1 MTVFKCKMCGGNII
15 AEEGMT
21 YGTCDSCGS
30 VMTLPKV
37 ADERIANLFNRAN
50 HFRRLNDFDRAIKMY
65 DNILNEDSKNAEAH
79 WGMVL
84 SKYGIEYV
92 EDPKTHERIPT
103 CHRVQRESILSDIN
117 YLEAIENA
125 PDGYSRSLYEKEAER
140 IRGIQRGILAITNKE
155 EPYDVF
161 ICYKEQSEAG
171 TRTKDSVIGQEI
183 YYRLKREGMKV
194 FFSRITLED
203 KLGKEYEPYIFG
215 AINTAKVMVVIGTKS
230 EYFNAVWV
238 KNEWKRYLELTKR
251 DKKKIIIPC
260 YREMDAYD
268 LPEELSLLQSLD
280 MSKIGFIQDLARG
293 IKKII
298 EETEKEKA
306 KENQE
311 GVTYANSYEPL
322 LKRVSICL
330 EDGEYEKA
338 DELSEQVLN
347 INPECAKAYIGK
359 LMVELKISK
368 EEELTTAEKPLSEYR
383 NYIRAIKYADEEY
396 KNILERY
403 NKLVLEKIEQLPLEK
418 VYQNGLKM
426 KDEAYQND
434 IDQQKETYEKAIKLF
449 ESIREYKDSDKLI
462 NECKKKIEQIP
473 MEEIYT
479 RALNMID
486 EVSIYT
492 SDKRENEYKRA
503 IELLKTIIGYKD
515 TNEKLKYY
523 TKKIVEI
530 EEEKVKFRE
539 KNKKRSKVISLVCL
553 SFVVIV
559 FIIILFNL

>member
-15 AEEGMT
+15 AKEGKP

-30 VMTLPKV
+30 VMTLPKIT
-37 ADERIANLFNRAN
+37 DERIANLFNRAN

-215 AINTAKVMVVIGTKS
+215 AINTAKVMVVIGTKP

-298 EETEKEKA
+298 EETKKEKA
-306 KENQE
+306 KENRE
-311 GVTYANSYEPL
+311 RLTYANSYEPL

-403 NKLVLEKIEQLPLEK
+403 NKLVLERNEEERKEEIYQKAMDLKEDRKKDKEERYWYVRK
-418 VYQNGLKM
+418 VPREEEYK
-426 KDEAYQND
+426 
-434 IDQQKETYEKAIKLF
+434 KAIELF
-449 ESIREYKDSDKLI
+449 ESIRGYKDSDELI
-462 NECKKKIEQIP
+462 NKCEEQIRKIE
-473 MEEIYT
+473 EK
-479 RALNMID
+479 
-486 EVSIYT
+486 
-492 SDKRENEYKRA
+492 DK
-503 IELLKTIIGYKD
+503 
-515 TNEKLKYY
+515 
-523 TKKIVEI
+523 
-530 EEEKVKFRE
+530 EEKYQSALRRI
-539 KNKKRSKVISLVCL
+539 KNFKKMGLG
-553 SFVVIV
+553 
-559 FIIILFNL
+559 